1 MTAWPWPR
9 VVMTMALSFVLAA
22 AACAAPGASP
32 APSELLEACM
42 RVEMPSMLRNV
53 GIDPRIRTREDAG
66 LLTHTMCNALVRTC
80 TAEPAGDACRGSLAR
95 YGLGQPG
102 YVPAPGRGLFDAA
115 YRGDTAAVQRF
126 LSEGI
131 DPNYRNP
138 GGWTP
143 LMIAAAERHLE
154 AVVALLEAK
163 ADSNL
168 RNSYGR
174 TALMFASRYG
184 QLAIVERLLAA
195 GADPNVIPT
204 DGTGWTA
211 LVSAAMEGHVMVIRA
226 LLDKGADPSI
236 RTREGRTALDIARA
250 AGHREAA
257 ELLESAMRP
266 GS

>member
-1 MTAWPWPR
+1 
-9 VVMTMALSFVLAA
+9 MTMALSFVLDAA
-22 AACAAPGASP
+22 GLGAPGAAP

-42 RVEMPSMLRNV
+42 TVEVPSMLRKV

-66 LLTHTMCNALVRTC
+66 LLAHTMCDAVVRTC
-80 TAEPAGDACRGSLAR
+80 AAEPAGDACRGSLAR

-115 YRGDTAAVQRF
+115 YRGDTAAVQRL

-154 AVVALLEAK
+154 AVVVLLAAK

-204 DGTGWTA
+204 DATGWTA
-211 LVSAAMEGHVMVIRA
+211 LVSAAKEGHIAVIRA

-236 RTREGRTALDIARA
+236 RTREGQTALDIARA
-250 AGHREAA
+250 AGHREAVG
-257 ELLESAMRP
+257 LLESAMRP